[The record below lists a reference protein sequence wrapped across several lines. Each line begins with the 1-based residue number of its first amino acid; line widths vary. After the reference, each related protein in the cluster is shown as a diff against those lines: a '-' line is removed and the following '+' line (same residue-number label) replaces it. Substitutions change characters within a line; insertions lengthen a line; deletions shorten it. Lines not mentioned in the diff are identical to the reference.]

1 MKRTQRG
8 IVKRIDRLG
17 RLVIPV
23 NYLKSMGISRDDE
36 VEIYYTGD
44 EVYIRKYNDENKLEK
59 DFNNLVCKYGAD
71 KVKEICRTIQAR
83 NVSFKL
89 EI

>member
-44 EVYIRKYNDENKLEK
+44 EVYIRKYNDENNLEK

-71 KVKEICRTIQAR
+71 KVKEICRTI
-83 NVSFKL
+83 
-89 EI
+89 